1 MTQRGAHYLA
11 VLGRLKS
18 GVTLA
23 QADDDLSAI
32 MAQLRKLYPDKDGK
46 WGVRAQLWSTELV
59 GDIRPAL
66 LVLLGAVGLVA
77 LIACANIS
85 NLLLARATVR
95 HRELAMRRALGAGRS
110 RLVRQ
115 MLTEGLLLA
124 VLAGA
129 ASLLLAHRSEERR
142 VGKECRSRWSPY

>member
-1 MTQRGAHYLA
+1 MPADFRFPLSSSDAFAPIGFDDKVMTQRGAHYLA
-11 VLGRLKS
+11 VLLRLQS

-23 QADDDLSAI
+23 QANDDLCAI

-46 WGVRAQLWSTELV
+46 WGVRAQLWSAAIV

-66 LVLLGAVGLVA
+66 LMLLGAVGLVA

-95 HRELAMRRALGAGRS
+95 HRELAMRRGLGAGRS
-110 RLVRQ
+110 RLVRPH
-115 MLTEGLLLA
+115 
-124 VLAGA
+124 V
-129 ASLLLAHRSEERR
+129 
-142 VGKECRSRWSPY
+142 K